1 MLDQRTTRPGKTD
14 PARLIT
20 AYRERGDRRA
30 LERLF
35 ASHGPLLKSI
45 VRRYAGSSGEPYED
59 LLQAGY
65 VGLMKAVNGYDPSS
79 EAGFG
84 SYAYAMVEGEI
95 RHHLRDSGLVR
106 RPRWAASLYAR
117 VSEATARLT
126 RELGRPP
133 LPEEVAR
140 EANITPEGIRELMK
154 VYLATSVSSLDEQ
167 PDIGAIRSLQHESF
181 SLPVEDRIWLEEA
194 LGSLS
199 ELQRKAVYL
208 FFYKDLTQTEIGRRL
223 GVSQRKVSRLVA
235 SAVKSL
241 ARGLEPENG
250 RKYSPAA

>member
-1 MLDQRTTRPGKTD
+1 MEQRNTRYGKTA
-14 PARLIT
+14 PAELVA
-20 AYRERGDRRA
+20 AYRERGDHRA

-35 ASHGPLLKSI
+35 SSQGALLGSI
-45 VRRYAGSSGEPYED
+45 ARRYAGSSGEPYED

-65 VGLMKAVNGYDPSS
+65 VGLMKAVNGYDPSRGT
-79 EAGFG
+79 GFA
-84 SYAYAMVEGEI
+84 SYAYAMMEGEI

-106 RPRWAASLYAR
+106 RPRWASSLYAR

-154 VYLATSVSSLDEQ
+154 LYFATSVSSLEEE
-167 PDIGAIRSLQHESF
+167 PDIGAIRSLHYESF

-194 LGSLS
+194 LESLS
-199 ELQRKAVYL
+199 ELQRRAVYL
-208 FFYKDLTQTEIGRRL
+208 FFYKDLTQTEIGRHL

-241 ARGLEPENG
+241 ARGLEPG
-250 RKYSPAA
+250 RGGRYDSAA

>member
-1 MLDQRTTRPGKTD
+1 MLEQRTTRYGKTD
-14 PARLIT
+14 PAGLVA
-20 AYRERGDRRA
+20 AYREHGDRRA

-35 ASHGPLLKSI
+35 ASQGALLGSI
-45 VRRYAGSSGEPYED
+45 VRRYAGSSREPRED

-65 VGLMKAVNGYDPSS
+65 VGLMKAVNGYDPSCGAS
-79 EAGFG
+79 FG
-84 SYAYAMVEGEI
+84 SYAYAMMEGEI

-106 RPRWAASLYAR
+106 RPRWASSLHAR
-117 VSEATARLT
+117 ISEATARLT

-140 EANITPEGIRELMK
+140 EANITPEGLKELMK
-154 VYLATSVSSLDEQ
+154 LYFATNVSSLDEE
-167 PDIGAIRSLQHESF
+167 PDIGAIRSLHYESF

-194 LGSLS
+194 LESLS
-199 ELQRKAVYL
+199 ELQRRAVYL

-235 SAVKSL
+235 SALRNL
-241 ARGLEPENG
+241 ARGLEPG
-250 RKYSPAA
+250 SGGKCDPVT